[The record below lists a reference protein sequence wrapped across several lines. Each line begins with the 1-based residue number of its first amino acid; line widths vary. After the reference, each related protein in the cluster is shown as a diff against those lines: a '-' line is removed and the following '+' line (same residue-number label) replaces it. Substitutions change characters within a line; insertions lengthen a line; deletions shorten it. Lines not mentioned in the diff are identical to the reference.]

1 MNKKILIPMIIVI
14 LVVIVSIILLYVINS
29 QRTVQIYKKNFPVLI
44 SNEESDRII
53 EFYNNTE
60 KDPLEQNEMV
70 DLIVIDEITL
80 KVNDGNKIGFSKSYE
95 DYANFYRID
104 GESYLIKI
112 SKEFQDYIFSII

>member
-1 MNKKILIPMIIVI
+1 MNKQILIFISIGI
-14 LVVIVSIILLYVINS
+14 LVLIVSIILLYAINS
-29 QRTVQIYKKNFPVLI
+29 QRVVQIYKKNFPVLI

-60 KDPLEQNEMV
+60 KDPLEPNEMV
-70 DLIVIDEITL
+70 DLVVIDEVTL
-80 KVNDGNKIGFSKSYE
+80 KVNDGNKIGFSESSE

-112 SKEFQDYIFSII
+112 SKEFYNYIFSIT